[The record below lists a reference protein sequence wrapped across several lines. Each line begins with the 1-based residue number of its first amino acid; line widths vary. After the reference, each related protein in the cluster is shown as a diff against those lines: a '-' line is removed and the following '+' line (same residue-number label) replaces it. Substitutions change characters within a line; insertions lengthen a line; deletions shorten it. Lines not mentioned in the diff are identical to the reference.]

1 MKRSLL
7 FCLVLIFAVFNSTLQ
22 AQEKGKSLWK
32 FNTALG
38 FSYYEGNVEKLDTRL
53 KLAASRAD
61 SVVEYSTSY
70 QFIYGEL
77 NENRNNLVHDFKFTV
92 DFLPYHVYSPFAG
105 AFVFSNI
112 YKGFRLRNSYLAGVK
127 RKLIYTD
134 KTHSSISA
142 AIMYDYATYGK
153 AGVSED
159 LDIKEQVLRLSL
171 RPKIK
176 TSLSEQIVFSHISF
190 WQPEIEHLENY
201 IYQATTSLDFNIKKN
216 MSLGMDYLYY
226 YNNSP
231 PYNSIRKRDQK
242 FLLSLKFSL

>member
-1 MKRSLL
+1 MRRSLL
-7 FCLVLIFAVFNSTLQ
+7 YFLPFIFLFSFSTLKGQ
-22 AQEKGKSLWK
+22 DKGKSLWK

-53 KLAASRAD
+53 KLAASRSD
-61 SVVEYSTSY
+61 SIVEYARSY

-77 NENRNNLVHDFKFTV
+77 NQGRNNLLHDFKFTV
-92 DFLPYHVYSPFAG
+92 DFLPYHIYSPFAG
-105 AFVFSNI
+105 AFVYSNI
-112 YKGFRLRNSYLAGVK
+112 YKGFRLRNSYLVGVK
-127 RKLIYTD
+127 RKLIYTP

-153 AGVSED
+153 AGISED

-176 TSLSEQIVFSHISF
+176 TSITEQIIFSHISF
-190 WQPEIEHLENY
+190 WQPEIENLTNY

-242 FLLSLKFSL
+242 FLLSLKYKL